1 MGHMH
6 YGTRQTLSISA
17 SALKRIMAEQVHFVT
32 ERCYSCLE
40 KAKRLSLMEEQ
51 KKRNREN
58 VEYLLSSLE
67 QARREQVGFHAG
79 ADDGKLWKELAYR

>member
-1 MGHMH
+1 
-6 YGTRQTLSISA
+6 
-17 SALKRIMAEQVHFVT
+17 MAEQLHVVN
-32 ERCYSCLE
+32 ECCRGCLE

-58 VEYLLSSLE
+58 VEYLLSCLQ

-79 ADDGKLWKELAYR
+79 AGDEKL